1 MVKTCFIAVANL
13 KGGTGKT
20 TIASWLSYALAYL
33 GRRVVMIDIDPQ
45 AHLTSIWLNVS
56 EGIEGNVWRYV
67 YGIETRGLLKE
78 VLLKEV
84 LGPRYDVR
92 DRIRLIASDISEYV
106 DFWRLGR
113 SVDPQ
118 IASQFRKEVVLKNY
132 DYIIVDCPPD
142 PVYAKLGIYMSDYII
157 IPTDLSSISLRG
169 TRLFTTQIVPHA
181 MRLNDH
187 IKLLGIIVNKVF
199 RRRIPKRESEILNDI
214 ENELLKIAMDIRD
227 RIHRPLLFNTII
239 PQNKSIGAITL
250 EKEEKKRKP
259 VLRIPRYFKRKSEV
273 SQIFIRLAQEIENR
287 IRYFQGYT

>member
-1 MVKTCFIAVANL
+1 MKTCFIAVANL

-20 TIASWLSYALAYL
+20 TIASWLSYALTYL

-45 AHLTSIWLNVS
+45 AHLTSVWLNVG
-56 EGIEGNVWRYV
+56 EGKGIEGNVWRYA
-67 YGIETRGLLKE
+67 YNMETRGLLKE
-78 VLLKEV
+78 VL
-84 LGPRYDVR
+84 GPRYEAR
-92 DRIRLIASDISEYV
+92 DRLRLIASDIHEYV

-118 IASQFRKEVVLKNY
+118 IASQFRKERALQNY

-169 TRLFTTQIVPHA
+169 TRLFMTEIVPHV
-181 MRLNDH
+181 MRYFDH

-199 RRRIPKRESEILNDI
+199 RRQIPKRESEILNDI
-214 ENELLKIAMDIRD
+214 ENELLKVAKDIRD

-250 EKEEKKRKP
+250 EREEKKREP
-259 VLRIPRYFKRKSEV
+259 VLRIPRHFKRKSEV
-273 SQIFIRLAQEIENR
+273 SQIFIRLAQEVENR